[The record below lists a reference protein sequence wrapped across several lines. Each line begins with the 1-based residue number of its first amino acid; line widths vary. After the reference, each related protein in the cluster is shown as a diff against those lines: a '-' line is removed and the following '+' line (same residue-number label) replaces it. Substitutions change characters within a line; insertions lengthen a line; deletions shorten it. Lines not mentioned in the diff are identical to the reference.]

1 MGDETSQTFQS
12 CRLKRGLFTPKHIA
26 PSQTRGRL
34 ARAHANV
41 PMAAPKGAIQAES
54 QRAAAAAQPLCSWR
68 FFGSGAE
75 ITSPIQ
81 NTENRFAPP
90 LPREPPRVTRF
101 WPYKPSDRPYRLTAL
116 QVYIVSIDIM
126 ANDVA
131 SSPSGFSGARHFFR
145 RMKSFARKLRFK
157 MRHRGS
163 KPIAYLRSRLWPFL

>member
-90 LPREPPRVTRF
+90 LMNVADFFSMAKGLDRVLFTR
-101 WPYKPSDRPYRLTAL
+101 YRDCLGMEDHT
-116 QVYIVSIDIM
+116 
-126 ANDVA
+126 
-131 SSPSGFSGARHFFR
+131 P
-145 RMKSFARKLRFK
+145 
-157 MRHRGS
+157 
-163 KPIAYLRSRLWPFL
+163 